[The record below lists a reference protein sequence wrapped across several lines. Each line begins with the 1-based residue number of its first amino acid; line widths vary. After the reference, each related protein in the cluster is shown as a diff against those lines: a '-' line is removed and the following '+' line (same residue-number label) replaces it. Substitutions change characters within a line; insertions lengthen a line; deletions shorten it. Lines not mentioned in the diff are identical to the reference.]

1 MQKLDFSLQFEETKK
16 KSSGYPVV
24 IVAAG
29 SSSRMQGVDKQF
41 SPLCGIPVLAR
52 TLKAFENSPFIT
64 EITVVTREE
73 KIADIEKLG
82 KRYAISKLKN
92 VIVGGAS
99 REESVKNG
107 ISLYKEKSQKILV
120 HDGARPLVTQEV
132 IQGVANAL
140 ETSDSVACGVKIKDT
155 VKIVDDN
162 GMVTHTPDRSKL
174 VSVQTPQGVDIN
186 KFLMIC
192 KNKDLS
198 LFTDDTSVMEAG
210 GITTQITQGDYSN
223 IKITTPEDIA
233 LAQGIIEKEW

>member
-107 ISLYKEKSQKILV
+107 ISLYKEKSQKILIFQHV
-120 HDGARPLVTQEV
+120 RA
-132 IQGVANAL
+132 IIA
-140 ETSDSVACGVKIKDT
+140 KKT
-155 VKIVDDN
+155 VQ
-162 GMVTHTPDRSKL
+162 S
-174 VSVQTPQGVDIN
+174 
-186 KFLMIC
+186 
-192 KNKDLS
+192 
-198 LFTDDTSVMEAG
+198 
-210 GITTQITQGDYSN
+210 
-223 IKITTPEDIA
+223 
-233 LAQGIIEKEW
+233 